1 MWVFLSKIRIKN
13 IYYHF
18 KSNNTKNSKICTTKA
33 KFLLK
38 YGREKTIVAPM
49 KPSIRQKLRAIA
61 DFFFPRICIG
71 CGEVNAKGRFNFI
84 CPQCS
89 TDIFYCRGGR
99 CLICGELLGASD
111 MPNMRGCHKC
121 NDMRIAYKE
130 ALCPVVF
137 GGKVKDLIHALKY
150 AKALHVAGDLAK
162 IALLHPETKAFLR
175 DAYIVP
181 VPLHWRRRF
190 SRGYNQAE
198 EVAKALIKTA
208 PELNAKITHP
218 LKRARPTSTQTRL
231 SREERAE
238 NIKGAF
244 EPTREAAELDKSKRI
259 VIFDDVMTTAAT
271 INECA
276 RILKRAGFKDIY
288 AFAIAKKI

>member
-1 MWVFLSKIRIKN
+1 M
-13 IYYHF
+13 
-18 KSNNTKNSKICTTKA
+18 
-33 KFLLK
+33 K
-38 YGREKTIVAPM
+38 YSHENTIVAAM
-49 KPSIRQKLRAIA
+49 KPSTRQKLKAIA

-71 CGEVNAKGRFNFI
+71 CGKVNAKGRFNFV
-84 CPQCS
+84 CPQCAA
-89 TDIFYCRGGR
+89 DVFYCTGGR

-111 MPNMRGCHKC
+111 MPNIRGCHKC
-121 NDMRIAYKE
+121 NDMRIAYRE

-162 IALLHPETKAFLR
+162 IALLHSETKNFLR

-181 VPLHWRRRF
+181 VPLHWRRKIL
-190 SRGYNQAE
+190 RGYNQAE
-198 EVAKALIKTA
+198 AVAAAIIKAA
-208 PELNAKITHP
+208 PQLNAELAHP
-218 LKRARPTSTQTRL
+218 LKRTRPTSTQTRL

-244 EPTREAAELDKSKRI
+244 APTATAAKLDKTKRI

-276 RILKRAGFKDIY
+276 RVLKRAGFKNIY
-288 AFAIAKKI
+288 AFAVAKKI